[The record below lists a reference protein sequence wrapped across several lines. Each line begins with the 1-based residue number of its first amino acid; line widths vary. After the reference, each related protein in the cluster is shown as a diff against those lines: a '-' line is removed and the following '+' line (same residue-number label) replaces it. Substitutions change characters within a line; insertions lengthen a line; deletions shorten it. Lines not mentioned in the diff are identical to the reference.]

1 MGAAI
6 FDALV
11 HAPWGRPPR
20 SEAMQSLVL
29 LSLVTMTFVLP
40 LRLADRGARAVL
52 SAYALMLGFYTV
64 LLRFGIQ
71 YL

>member
-1 MGAAI
+1 
-6 FDALV
+6 
-11 HAPWGRPPR
+11 
-20 SEAMQSLVL
+20 MQSLVL